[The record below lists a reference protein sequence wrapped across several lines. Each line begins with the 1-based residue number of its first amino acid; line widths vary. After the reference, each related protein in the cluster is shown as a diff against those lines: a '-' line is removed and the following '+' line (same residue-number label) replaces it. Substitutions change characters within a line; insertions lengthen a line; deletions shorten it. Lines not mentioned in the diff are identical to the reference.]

1 MSNQIALINEESL
14 DGLIF
19 EIRGQ
24 KVMLD
29 YDLARI
35 YGYETKAFNQQVK
48 RNAERF
54 PADFY
59 FRVNKQEFNQIL
71 MSQIVTAR
79 KWTVGNKGGRTSLPY
94 AFTEQGVYM
103 LMSVLKGDL
112 ATAQSIALIRLFK
125 KMKDTINEGQG
136 LVALNDFRRLE
147 EKTNRNTEAIGL
159 IESKLDVVMNYFSD
173 PSTYKHFLILD
184 GERIESDLAYRSIFE
199 RAEASIILID
209 DYIGLKTLSLLKS
222 SGDRVSIT
230 IISDNRAKNGVT
242 EQDLADFSLDT
253 GKNIILLPTGARVHD
268 RYIVLD
274 YGSEEEALYH
284 CGASN
289 KDGGRRVST
298 IMRVENPEDYH
309 RLLEELLN
317 HVS

>member
-1 MSNQIALINEESL
+1 MVDQIALIDEEFL
-14 DGLIF
+14 DGLIYLL
-19 EIRGQ
+19 RGQ

-29 YDLARI
+29 FDLARI
-35 YGYETKAFNQQVK
+35 YGYETRYFNRQVK
-48 RNAERF
+48 NNIVKF
-54 PADFY
+54 PADFM
-59 FRVNKQEFNQIL
+59 FQLTEAEFDEIL
-71 MSQIVTAR
+71 KCKNFTSSWGGVR
-79 KWTVGNKGGRTSLPY
+79 KLPF
-94 AFTEQGVYM
+94 AFSEQGIYM

-125 KMKDTINEGQG
+125 RMKDHIQEEPGFIAPNAF
-136 LVALNDFRRLE
+136 LRLE

-199 RAEASIILID
+199 KAKNSIILID

-222 SGDRVSIT
+222 SGDGVNLT
-230 IISDNRAKNGVT
+230 IISDNRARGGVG

-253 GKNIILLPTGARVHD
+253 GKTIALLPSLARVHD